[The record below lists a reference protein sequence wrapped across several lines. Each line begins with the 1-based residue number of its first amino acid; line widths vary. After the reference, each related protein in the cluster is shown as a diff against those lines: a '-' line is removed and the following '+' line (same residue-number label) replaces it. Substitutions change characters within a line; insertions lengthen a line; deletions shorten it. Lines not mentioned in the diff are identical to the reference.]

1 MGKYDGKILL
11 SDMDGTLLNSESRV
25 GDENRQ
31 AIRTFI
37 EEGGRFGIAT
47 GRMLSNAL
55 AFLDGVEVNG
65 FCILANGSQLY
76 DVKEQC
82 YMKECGIEKENMKAF
97 LKKCVDEKMQ
107 IGVQIYGKDMCHII
121 SRKEYVDPIVVSD
134 HQPISFDTLEDVME
148 VEWVKIL
155 FSGSEEDIKWLG
167 EESAYLEEQGLIS
180 RVRSAIN
187 YYEFLPAGVSKGYMV
202 AQLKKYVKDTDVIY
216 AVGDY
221 YNDIEMLKQ
230 ADVGIAMGNAPD
242 EVKEYA
248 DKVCV
253 DCNNNAIADIIEHMM
268 I

>member
-31 AIRTFI
+31 AIRKFI

-55 AFLDGVEVNG
+55 AFLDGVDVNG
-65 FCILANGSQLY
+65 YCILANGSQLY
-76 DVKEQC
+76 DLKAQC
-82 YMKECGIEKENMKAF
+82 YMKEYGIEKENMRTF
-97 LKKCVDEKMQ
+97 LKKCVDEKTQ
-107 IGVQIYGKDMCHII
+107 IGVQIYAKDMCHLI
-121 SRKEYVDPIVVSD
+121 SRKEYVNPIVVRD
-134 HQPISFDTLEDVME
+134 HQPISFDTLEDVMDI
-148 VEWVKIL
+148 EWVKIL
-155 FSGSEEDIKWLG
+155 FSGSEADIKWLG
-167 EESAYLEEQGLIS
+167 AKSAYLEELGLIS

-202 AQLKKYVKDTDVIY
+202 AQLKKYVKETDTIY

-242 EVKEYA
+242 EVKGHA
-248 DKVCV
+248 DKVCT
-253 DCNNNAIADIIEHMM
+253 DCDNNAIAYVIEH
-268 I
+268 IIK